1 MLPVLTSKRK
11 PLPSFYLA
19 VIDPAY
25 KHGQFVATDLYAR
38 LTFFHPGELKCSLF
52 ESSIP
57 DGKSITIPI
66 QNLQLVTSS
75 IDEQEQLTGQWIH
88 FKHGCNKSAQPIK
101 SFSHIRVTEGDED
114 ACVGSNAYHDV
125 PPIDLHA
132 VTASSKIVKCGGGNP
147 QLRRNLYPVGETTSM
162 IE

>member
-1 MLPVLTSKRK
+1 MLPVSTGKRK

-38 LTFFHPGELKCSLF
+38 LTFFHPGKLKCSLF

-66 QNLQLVTSS
+66 QDFHLVPSAV
-75 IDEQEQLTGQWIH
+75 DEQEQLTGQRIH
-88 FKHGCNKSAQPIK
+88 FKNGGDKSAKPIE
-101 SFSHIRVTEGDED
+101 SFSHIRVTGCDED
-114 ACVGSNAYHDV
+114 ACVGSEADHGV

-132 VTASSKIVKCGGGNP
+132 VTASSKTVNCGGGNSH
-147 QLRRNLYPVGETTSM
+147 LMRSL
-162 IE
+162 